1 MRAATQPRIR
11 FIPAFIV
18 ASAML
23 AGAVVALPWQDARA
37 AETHTVQVT
46 VPATGPTLFN
56 PQTTQAAVGDTVRF
70 VLVEGSSAVITSDSP
85 TPLAFQ
91 PCSLMGQGSECL
103 RTFTSASTITYSDK
117 RPTGPSGSGTIVI
130 SAVASPSPTPSDSPT
145 ASPTGSPSATP
156 SPTTSPTDS
165 PSATPSPTGS
175 PTGEPTASPSP
186 TASATPT
193 PGPTI
198 HPRTLTFSLRGALI
212 ASGQL
217 DSDDPGCYIG
227 APIDIQKK
235 MKKKKKWKRV
245 LRTFTDSG
253 GRYQT
258 EMPIRRGVYRAKSI
272 RFSSPDGSQ
281 VCARVF
287 SPKKRYRP

>member
-1 MRAATQPRIR
+1 
-11 FIPAFIV
+11 
-18 ASAML
+18 ML

-46 VPATGPTLFN
+46 VPATGPTQFN

-70 VLVEGSSAVITSDSP
+70 VLVQGSSALLTSDSP
-85 TPLAFQ
+85 LWAFE
-91 PCSLMGQGSECL
+91 PCTLNGQGSECL
-103 RTFTSASTITYSDK
+103 RTFTSASTITYSNK
-117 RPTGPSGSGTIVI
+117 LAGMQSGSGTIVV

-145 ASPTGSPSATP
+145 ASPTGSPTATP
-156 SPTTSPTDS
+156 SPTASPTDS
-165 PSATPSPTGS
+165 PSASSSPTES
-175 PTGEPTASPSP
+175 PTGEPTTSPSP
-186 TASATPT
+186 TASPTPT

-258 EMPIRRGVYRAKSI
+258 EMPIKRGVYRAKSI